1 MSKTELEIQTTFNE
15 DSLDILVEDG
25 EIENVSDENE

>member
-1 MSKTELEIQTTFNE
+1 MSKIELEIQTTFNT

-25 EIENVSDENE
+25 EIENVSNENE